1 MSTSLENK
9 VAWITGGGSGIG
21 LAGAIELVNAGAHV
35 VISGRNP
42 DTTAAALKTLRALPG
57 SGSAHAIVLDVAD
70 QHAVL
75 ATASAIVA
83 EHGCID
89 IVVNSAGI
97 NTPKRNFDTLTLD
110 AWDDVVNINL
120 SGVFYVVHAVL
131 PLMRKA
137 GGGLIINVASTAA
150 RNPSRMTGA
159 AYNATKRAVI
169 ALTESI
175 NIEEYAHGIRA
186 TSLVPG
192 EVATPILDKRPVPP
206 TDAQRARMIQP
217 ADMGKA
223 ILFLAEMPAHTC
235 VNELV
240 ITPTFNRFLSEADRA
255 LSKP

>member
-1 MSTSLENK
+1 MSPSLENK

-35 VISGRNP
+35 VFSGRNP
-42 DTTAAALKTLRALPG
+42 DTTSAALKTLQALPG
-57 SGSAHAIVLDVAD
+57 PGSARAIVLDVAD
-70 QHAVL
+70 KHAVL
-75 ATASAIVA
+75 ATASTIVA

-97 NTPKRNFDTLTLD
+97 NTPKRNLDTLTLD

-120 SGVFYVVHAVL
+120 SGVFYVVHGVL

-240 ITPTFNRFLSEADRA
+240 ITPTFNRFLAEADWA

>member
-1 MSTSLENK
+1 MSPSLENK

-42 DTTAAALKTLRALPG
+42 DTTATALKMLQSLPG
-57 SGSAHAIVLDVAD
+57 PGSARAIVLNVAD
-70 QHAVL
+70 KHAVL

-97 NTPKRNFDTLTLD
+97 NTPKRNLDNLTLD

-206 TDAQRARMIQP
+206 TAAQRARMIQP

-240 ITPTFNRFLSEADRA
+240 ITPTFNRFLAEADRA

>member
-1 MSTSLENK
+1 MSTLLENK

-42 DTTAAALKTLRALPG
+42 DTTAAALKTLQSLPG
-57 SGSAHAIVLDVAD
+57 PGSAQAILLNVVDK
-70 QHAVL
+70 HAVL

-83 EHGCID
+83 EHGYID

-97 NTPKRNFDTLTLD
+97 NTPKRNFDSLTLD
-110 AWDDVVNINL
+110 AWDDAVNINL

-206 TDAQRARMIQP
+206 TETQRARMIQP

-240 ITPTFNRFLSEADRA
+240 ITPTFNRFLAEADRSLA
-255 LSKP
+255 KP

>member
-1 MSTSLENK
+1 M
-9 VAWITGGGSGIG
+9 
-21 LAGAIELVNAGAHV
+21 

-42 DTTAAALKTLRALPG
+42 DTTTAALKTLQSLPG
-57 SGSAHAIVLDVAD
+57 PGSAQAIVLDVAEKN
-70 QHAVL
+70 AVM
-75 ATASAIVA
+75 AAASAIVA

-89 IVVNSAGI
+89 IVVNSAGV
-97 NTPKRNFDTLTLD
+97 NTPKRNLDNLTLD

-131 PLMRKA
+131 PTMRQA

-175 NIEEYAHGIRA
+175 NIEEFAHGIRA

-206 TDAQRARMIQP
+206 TDAQRVRMIQP

-240 ITPTFNRFLSEADRA
+240 ITPTFNRFLAEADQA
-255 LSKP
+255 LSRP